1 MTGYA
6 NGANRRPGDKK
17 RNRVHAI
24 CQVPQSRV
32 VTSDVIYLIHWQW
45 LVDCGGGCIQ
55 QTVKSSSKKCGV
67 FHLERRRRRRRF
79 SIHLS
84 GDRPTYTVAAVRCAP
99 AGSKNRSII
108 IMWML
113 MWLPETSSF
122 LAGPPP
128 PSNNK
133 RTVTHDND
141 NQTNDATQRRFV
153 CRILGSDDGDCV
165 VVTSS

>member
-1 MTGYA
+1 MPSA
-6 NGANRRPGDKK
+6 A
-17 RNRVHAI
+17 A
-24 CQVPQSRV
+24 QSRV
-32 VTSDVIYLIHWQW
+32 VTSDVIYLIHWRW

-67 FHLERRRRRRRF
+67 FHLERRRRRRF

-108 IMWML
+108 IIWML

-128 PSNNK
+128 PPSNNK

-141 NQTNDATQRRFV
+141 NQPTKRHNDALCAEFLLQMTV
-153 CRILGSDDGDCV
+153 IVLW
-165 VVTSS
+165 

>member
-1 MTGYA
+1 MPSA
-6 NGANRRPGDKK
+6 A
-17 RNRVHAI
+17 AA
-24 CQVPQSRV
+24 QSRV

-55 QTVKSSSKKCGV
+55 QTVKSSSKCGV
-67 FHLERRRRRRRF
+67 FHLERRRRRRF

-84 GDRPTYTVAAVRCAP
+84 GDRPTYTAAAVSA

-108 IMWML
+108 IMWMW
-113 MWLPETSSF
+113 WLPETPSF

-141 NQTNDATQRRFV
+141 NQPTMRRNDALCAEFLLQMTVIVLR
-153 CRILGSDDGDCV
+153 
-165 VVTSS
+165 

>member
-1 MTGYA
+1 MPSA
-6 NGANRRPGDKK
+6 A
-17 RNRVHAI
+17 A
-24 CQVPQSRV
+24 QSRV

-45 LVDCGGGCIQ
+45 LVDCGGGCCIQ

-67 FHLERRRRRRRF
+67 FHLERRRRRF

-84 GDRPTYTVAAVRCAP
+84 GDRPTYTVAAVSA

-141 NQTNDATQRRFV
+141 NQPTMRRNDALCAEFLLQMTV
-153 CRILGSDDGDCV
+153 IVLW
-165 VVTSS
+165 